1 MKKACLLLLGLVFW
15 SCDSEKSPD
24 CLQTT
29 GDLVVKEIQLPPF
42 EKILLF
48 DRVKLYITHG
58 EKQKVI
64 VKTGKNLLPEVTFS
78 VDEKKL
84 SIKNENSCNLL
95 RDYKTVKVYVTS
107 PNLTHLKNGSQWVV
121 ESTNVL
127 KYPTLTLR
135 TEISANS
142 ETSHTDSGFNLQ
154 LACEE
159 LHIVNNGMAS
169 YFLSGKVKNMFVG
182 FYSNDGRLEASDL
195 LVQNLR
201 FYHRSSN
208 LFLVNPQKSLRGEIR
223 STGDMI
229 SLNKPAIVEVK
240 EFYTGKLIFETE

>member
-1 MKKACLLLLGLVFW
+1 MRKVCLLLVGLAFW
-15 SCDSEKSPD
+15 SCNSEKAPD

-29 GDLVVKEIQLPPF
+29 GDLVTKEIELPPF

-48 DRVKLYITHG
+48 DRVKLYLTDG
-58 EKQKVI
+58 EKQKV
-64 VKTGKNLLPEVTFS
+64 VVETGENLLSEVTFS
-78 VDEKKL
+78 VEENKL
-84 SIKNENSCNLL
+84 TIKNENTCNLL
-95 RDYKTVKVYVTS
+95 RDYKMVKVYITS

-121 ESTNVL
+121 ESTNTL
-127 KYPTLTLR
+127 KYPALTLR
-135 TEISANS
+135 TEISS
-142 ETSHTDSGFNLQ
+142 SSKTSHTDSGFNLK

-169 YFLSGKVKNMFVG
+169 YFLSGNVKNMFVG
-182 FYSNDGRLEASDL
+182 FYSNDGRLEASNL

-223 STGDMI
+223 STGDVI
-229 SLNKPAIVEVK
+229 SRNKPAIVEVE